1 MQEIETEITKEEQEV
16 IDPIQSIF
24 KSQCTSLS
32 GRSEIEFEVGRHNEL
47 ESLHVRVC
55 GNSAAGMYSKNWISA
70 ESIQD
75 IILGATDLTSA
86 SIKPLYVGVS
96 TNSAGF
102 LLSCLRSLGLVR
114 VSEVNKR
121 HHEHVP
127 GITLAQAV
135 QNCIGST
142 PAKSRRKGGG

>member
-1 MQEIETEITKEEQEV
+1 MTEIETEITNEEQEA

-32 GRSEIEFEVGRHNEL
+32 GRSEIEFEVGRHIEHD
-47 ESLHVRVC
+47 SLHVRVC
-55 GNSAAGMYSKNWISA
+55 NNSAAGMFSKNWISA

-75 IILGATDLTSA
+75 IVLGATDLTSK
-86 SIKPLYVGVS
+86 SLQPLYVGTS

-102 LLSCLRSLGLVR
+102 LMSCLRSLGLVR
-114 VSEVNKR
+114 VSEVNTR
-121 HHEHVP
+121 HHAHVP
-127 GITLAQAV
+127 GSTLAQVV